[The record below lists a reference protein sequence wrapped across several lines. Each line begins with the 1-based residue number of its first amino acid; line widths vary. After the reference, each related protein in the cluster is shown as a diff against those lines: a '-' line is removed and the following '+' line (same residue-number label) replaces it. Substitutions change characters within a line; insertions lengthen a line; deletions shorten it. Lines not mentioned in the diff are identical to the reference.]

1 VDADADAGLAD
12 DEDEDEDAA
21 GRKLC
26 DCGFC
31 FEDEAVERDIFI
43 LYWLSKYV
51 RVYIILHII
60 LYHIQFYIIII
71 IE

>member
-1 VDADADAGLAD
+1 MDADAGLV
-12 DEDEDEDAA
+12 EDADA
-21 GRKLC
+21 GAARKLC
-26 DCGFC
+26 DCDFC
-31 FEDEAVERDIFI
+31 FEDEVEERDIFI
-43 LYWLSKYV
+43 LYLLGKYV